1 MSLRDLYR
9 RPEPPPEYQEA
20 ERYDISSQIFI
31 LNTASYDFL
40 NSFYDLIRPSSLYL
54 FGVGRNE
61 LLFFSFFLL
70 IEEFV
75 IDLGSDGHETVF
87 KGLFVLE
94 AASALNLC
102 GRGGTDFSF

>member
-1 MSLRDLYR
+1 MS
-9 RPEPPPEYQEA
+9 
-20 ERYDISSQIFI
+20 
-31 LNTASYDFL
+31 
-40 NSFYDLIRPSSLYL
+40 
-54 FGVGRNE
+54 FGP